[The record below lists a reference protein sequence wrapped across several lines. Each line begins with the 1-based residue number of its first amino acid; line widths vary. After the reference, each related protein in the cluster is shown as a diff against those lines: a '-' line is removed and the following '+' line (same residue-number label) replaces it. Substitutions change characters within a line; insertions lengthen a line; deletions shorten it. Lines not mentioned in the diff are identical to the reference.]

1 MTLLWTYLKNYK
13 KLLALTLVLA
23 TINQVFSLLDPL
35 IFRRIIDN
43 YATRVSEI
51 SHDQFLHGILLLLL
65 ATVGVAFVSRI
76 AKNFQDYYLNVIV
89 QKLGARMYNHSVSH
103 SFSLP
108 FSVFEDQRSGEFLD
122 KLRKARDDAQKL
134 LQTSINILFFSLVG
148 VVFVLVYAFIVHW
161 LVGLAFFVMIPVL
174 GLVTFWIS
182 RKVKTAQEAIIK
194 ETAALAGATT
204 ETLRNVE
211 LVKSLGLET
220 QEVNRLNNVN
230 QKILD
235 LELKKV
241 KYVRTFSFIHGT
253 LINLLRSVL
262 MLLMLWLI
270 FTGGITLGEFFSLL
284 FYSFFIFNPLSELGN
299 VATSYQEA
307 KASLSRLDQI
317 LQTPK
322 EPTPEKP
329 IFLDSIE
336 SLGFKDVSFTY
347 QSDTNPALD
356 KVDFNIPKGST
367 VAFAGPSG
375 SGKTTIIK
383 LLVGLYSPT
392 SGVVQINNNALTD
405 IDTASYRSH
414 IGFVS
419 QDTQLFAGTIREN
432 LLFVKPDATDDECL
446 RALKSASAMSII
458 ERGVSSQLR
467 GGVGDNEAISHT
479 SEIATSPHQTS
490 APRNDG
496 LDTIIGEGGLK
507 LSGGEKQRLSIA
519 RALLRNPD
527 LIIFDEATSSL
538 DSLTEQDITETI
550 KKIKQERPN
559 LITVLVAHRLS
570 TIVHADTIYVL
581 EKGRVAE
588 HGSHAE
594 LLEHKGLY
602 AALWRQQIASRE

>member
-1 MTLLWTYLKNYK
+1 MTLLWIYLKNYK

-43 YATRVSEI
+43 YATRVGEI
-51 SHDQFLHGILLLLL
+51 SHDQFLHGIILLLL
-65 ATVGVAFVSRI
+65 ATVGVAFVSRV

-108 FSVFEDQRSGEFLD
+108 FAVFEDQRSGEFLD

-262 MLLMLWLI
+262 LLLMLWLI
-270 FTGGITLGEFFSLL
+270 FTGGITLGAFFSLL

-307 KASLSRLDQI
+307 KASLARLDQI

-322 EPTPEKP
+322 EKVPDSPIDTPTV
-329 IFLDSIE
+329 D

-347 QSDTNPALD
+347 QSGSTPALQN
-356 KVDFNIPKGST
+356 VNFQVTKGKT
-367 VAFAGPSG
+367 IAFAGPSG

-392 SGVVQINNNALTD
+392 AGAVEINSHDLKSLSTQ
-405 IDTASYRSH
+405 SYRSR

-432 LLFVKPDATDDECL
+432 LLFVRPGATDDECL
-446 RALKSASAMSII
+446 QALQSASAMSII
-458 ERGVSSQLR
+458 ERGTMSQLR
-467 GGVGDNEAISHT
+467 GGARDNEAISHT
-479 SEIATSPHQTS
+479 SEIATSPRQAP

-496 LDTIIGEGGLK
+496 LDTVIGEGGLK

-538 DSLTEQDITETI
+538 DSLTEQEITDTI
-550 KKIKQERPN
+550 KKIKQERPS

-570 TIVHADTIYVL
+570 TILHADTIYVL
-581 EKGRVAE
+581 EKGRIEE
-588 HGSHAE
+588 HGSHQE
-594 LLEHKGLY
+594 LLEKKGLY
-602 AALWRQQIASRE
+602 SALWRQQIAARE

>member
-1 MTLLWTYLKNYK
+1 MNLLWIYLKNYK

-43 YATRVSEI
+43 YATRVGEI

-65 ATVGVAFVSRI
+65 ATVGVAFVSRV

-148 VVFVLVYAFIVHW
+148 VVFVLVYAFLVHW

-174 GLVTFWIS
+174 GVVTFWIS

-220 QEVNRLNNVN
+220 QEVNRLNSVN

-307 KASLSRLDQI
+307 KASLARLDQI

-322 EPTPEKP
+322 EKVPDSP
-329 IFLDSIE
+329 INVTTVE
-336 SLGFKDVSFTY
+336 SLGFRDVSFTY
-347 QSDTNPALD
+347 QSDSNPALQN
-356 KVDFNIPKGST
+356 VNFQVTKGQT
-367 VAFAGPSG
+367 IAFAGPSG

-392 SGVVQINNNALTD
+392 AGAIEINSHDLKSLSTQ
-405 IDTASYRSH
+405 SYRSR

-432 LLFVKPDATDDECL
+432 LLFVKPEATDDECTS
-446 RALKSASAMSII
+446 ALKSASALSII
-458 ERGVSSQLR
+458 ERG
-467 GGVGDNEAISHT
+467 DK
-479 SEIATSPHQTS
+479 
-490 APRNDG
+490 G
-496 LDTIIGEGGLK
+496 LDTVIGEGGLK

-538 DSLTEQDITETI
+538 DSLTEQEITETI
-550 KKIKQERPN
+550 KKIKEERPN

-570 TIVHADTIYVL
+570 TILHANTIYVL
-581 EKGRVAE
+581 EKGRIE
-588 HGSHAE
+588 EQGSHQE
-594 LLEHKGLY
+594 LLEKKGLY
-602 AALWRQQIASRE
+602 SALWRQQIAARE